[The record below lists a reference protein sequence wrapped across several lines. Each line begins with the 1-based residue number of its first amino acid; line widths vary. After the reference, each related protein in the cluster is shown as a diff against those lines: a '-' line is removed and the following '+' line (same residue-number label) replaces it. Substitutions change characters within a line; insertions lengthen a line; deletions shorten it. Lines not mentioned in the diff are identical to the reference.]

1 MDIEDWYHL
10 DYFDKSKCKRDYSM
24 LDGINRYCELLD
36 EHNIPSSFFVLG
48 EIVSSC
54 KDALKMIKENGHEIG
69 SHGWSHTRPMN
80 LSIPK
85 FLEELKNSKNLIE
98 DIIQCSVEGY
108 RASCFSLNRDR
119 LNEVK
124 KAGFNY
130 DSSRIN
136 FDLHPLYE
144 SIDMSNYLRLTR
156 NIYRK
161 DNFFEFQVTTK
172 KYSTEIY
179 RYLEGAICE

>member
-1 MDIEDWYHL
+1 M
-10 DYFDKSKCKRDYSM
+10 
-24 LDGINRYCELLD
+24 
-36 EHNIPSSFFVLG
+36 
-48 EIVSSC
+48 
-54 KDALKMIKENGHEIG
+54 
-69 SHGWSHTRPMN
+69 
-80 LSIPK
+80 
-85 FLEELKNSKNLIE
+85 EELKNSKNLIE

-144 SIDMSNYLRLTR
+144 SIDMSNYLRLTK

-161 DNFFEFQVTTK
+161 DNFFEFQVTKK

-179 RYLEGAICE
+179 RYLEGGIYE